1 MSSPQS
7 APILIVGVANIAKAL
22 GVSPRKVRYEY
33 LMHPD
38 FPARKE
44 KAAGSWI
51 STPRAWPFGL
61 KPMSLKAGGRA
72 GQISE

>member
-51 STPRAWPFGL
+51 STRQ
-61 KPMSLKAGGRA
+61 SLAVWAQAYVTQGR
-72 GQISE
+72 G